1 MKRLITLFILLAGVS
16 AFAQHPLTAERQ
28 ALIRKLSLPIL
39 ADTLKY
45 AHEHKMLDNFESFYL
60 SSVSSTAILEYSIK
74 DADIYLRWPVQVVAH
89 SDQTMDINGKTY
101 GVAVSK
107 AEVRSHTYVPAHEAQ
122 DMLDQPLLAFILF
135 TGGYKITEEIAYPK
149 RVAGSII
156 TEYDNEKMRPS
167 EPLFD
172 LVAKN
177 IKAHNARAESVGSIY
192 EITAFDQESLTL
204 RVAFNGSGEAALLN
218 AYVADPYAVLFALG
232 LDLGIH
238 LYVYDV
244 NVAAA
249 PQYAYFSADD
259 VVKFAKEV
267 K

>member
-1 MKRLITLFILLAGVS
+1 MKKRVLLIFLLLAELS

-28 ALIRKLSLPIL
+28 ALIRKLSIPVL

-45 AHEHKMLDNFESFYL
+45 AHEHKVLDNTESFYT
-60 SSVSSTAILEYSIK
+60 SYVNSMAVLEYSIK
-74 DADIYLRWPVQVVAH
+74 DADIYLRWPVQVSARSEDHRLNRYEIMSH
-89 SDQTMDINGKTY
+89 S
-101 GVAVSK
+101 
-107 AEVRSHTYVPAHEAQ
+107 YVPAHEAQ
-122 DMLDQPLLAFILF
+122 DMLDQPLLAFVLF
-135 TGGYKITEEIAYPK
+135 TGGYRIKEEIAYPK
-149 RVAGSII
+149 QAGGSII
-156 TEYDNEKMRPS
+156 TEYDSEKMRPS
-167 EPLFD
+167 QPLFD
-172 LVAKN
+172 LVASN
-177 IKAHNARAESVGSIY
+177 IKSHNVKAESVGSIY

-204 RVAFNGSGEAALLN
+204 RVAFNGSGEPVLLN
-218 AYVADPYAVLFALG
+218 AYTADPYAVIVALG
-232 LDLGIH
+232 LNLGIH